1 MAGVTPAGPPPLRRA
16 AGRSRCLACPAGGQ
30 GHRLPARLVTCHSAH
45 GLRSPRRR
53 RSPGLCDCPQDGG
66 VSLGFCTRP
75 KAQGPVLSHHSQ
87 GLPGPGPAGGRAFQ
101 GAVAPQAPRH
111 GLDCLPR
118 RDPMCPL
125 LSPHLHDVASSL
137 GPGFGPAVNWT
148 CLEGRS
154 GGGGECPGGS
164 NDQGH
169 RFSLG
174 GALDL
179 ESKVALVVLR
189 PCPSRAVDGSH
200 SNSALLSE
208 PAQVPEPLLRCPST
222 QGMATSEPSGQT
234 WPSVPRFPR
243 GPPRGLGVC
252 APPGQ

>member
-1 MAGVTPAGPPPLRRA
+1 MEPMLGLLCRRPGPPSPCRA
-16 AGRSRCLACPAGGQ
+16 G
-30 GHRLPARLVTCHSAH
+30 
-45 GLRSPRRR
+45 
-53 RSPGLCDCPQDGG
+53 D
-66 VSLGFCTRP
+66 VSLSTCPSLTQTETLAWVMRFPTGQRGFAGLLP
-75 KAQGPVLSHHSQ
+75 KAQVPVLSHHSQ
-87 GLPGPGPAGGRAFQ
+87 GLPDPGPAGGRTFQ

-111 GLDCLPR
+111 SLDSLPR

-125 LSPHLHDVASSL
+125 PSPHLHDAASSL
-137 GPGFGPAVNWT
+137 GPGFGPAVHWT

-154 GGGGECPGGS
+154 GRGGECPGGS

-179 ESKVALVVLR
+179 ESKVALVILW
-189 PCPSRAVDGSH
+189 PCPSRAVDSFH
-200 SNSALLSE
+200 SNSALPSE
-208 PAQVPEPLLRCPST
+208 PVQVPEPLLRCPST
-222 QGMATSEPSGQT
+222 WGTASSEPSGQT